1 MAKKH
6 ISTKTSKVIEEPEG
20 IPLASAK
27 GIGTYVL
34 VEVGQDGADG
44 PDY

>member
-34 VEVGQDGADG
+34 VEVGQDGADA

>member
-6 ISTKTSKVIEEPEG
+6 IPTKTSKVIEEPKA
-20 IPLASAK
+20 IPLASTK

-34 VEVGQDGADG
+34 VEVRQNGADA